1 MTGYNATIRECSK
14 ELSTKER
21 IAIKD
26 TSNAASI
33 DELTNLEGKIVLDF
47 AYYVVLDIHNDKSD
61 NQDYIKVVI
70 ADKSGNKYVTGS
82 ESFLSSL
89 TDIVS
94 EMTAAGEGDN
104 IQLEIYRKESK
115 NYKGKSFITVSLI

>member
-26 TSNAASI
+26 TSDAASI